1 MNHKAHK
8 FKVGNKVRISKYK
21 KIFNKGF
28 TDNWSREVFLIDSV
42 MKNNPWT
49 FKIKDSNGKNII
61 RNFYEKE
68 LLWKVLWFMNN
79 NYKRLIIQT
88 R

>member
-49 FKIKDSNGKNII
+49 YKIKDSN
-61 RNFYEKE
+61 
-68 LLWKVLWFMNN
+68 
-79 NYKRLIIQT
+79 
-88 R
+88 